1 MEKQVKEI
9 FFKATF
15 FFVSGVILA
24 SLFMWSMMQGVVAH
38 LSGDSSL
45 AFSYYFIGW
54 ISGVGAIS
62 LYWQAKYL
70 FHFAK
75 ISR

>member
-1 MEKQVKEI
+1 MENQVKEI
-9 FFKATF
+9 FLKALF
-15 FFVSGVILA
+15 FFALGVVLA

-38 LSGDSSL
+38 LGGDSSQ

-54 ISGVGAIS
+54 ISGIGALS